1 MTPAEYLYII
11 TMAKIAL
18 KNLRTRRL
26 ARKAKTV

>member
-18 KNLRTRRL
+18 KNLRARRL
-26 ARKAKTV
+26 ARRERAA

>member
-11 TMAKIAL
+11 TMARIAL

-26 ARKAKTV
+26 ARRERSA